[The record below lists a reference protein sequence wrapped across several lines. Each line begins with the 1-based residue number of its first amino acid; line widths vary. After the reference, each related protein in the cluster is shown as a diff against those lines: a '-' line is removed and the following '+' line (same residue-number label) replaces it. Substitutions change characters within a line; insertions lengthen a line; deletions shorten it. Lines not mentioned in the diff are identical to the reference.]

1 MIVRKSGQEIAKM
14 RRAGEAV
21 ARILQR
27 IASSVKPGVTTA
39 ELNAIAESEAAK
51 MKVIPAF
58 KGYQG
63 FPAGLCAS
71 VNEEVVHGIPG
82 NRRLNE
88 GDIVGLD
95 FGVLLEGYYGD
106 AALTVPVGPVSPE
119 IKKLLKVTQEALHC
133 GILQA
138 RSGNRVSDISRAI
151 QTHVESQGFSVVR
164 EFVGHGIGQAM
175 HEEPQIPNFVSPLS
189 GYDPKLKSGMTIAIE
204 PMVNVGD
211 YRVVVDPI
219 DHWTVRSADRRYSA
233 HFEHT
238 VLITDG
244 SPEILTMVPVTEECE
259 WRW

>member
-1 MIVRKSGQEIAKM
+1 MIVRKSGQEVAKM
-14 RRAGEAV
+14 RRAGETV
-21 ARILQR
+21 ARILQKV
-27 IASSVKPGVTTA
+27 AGSVKPGVTTA
-39 ELNAIAESEAAK
+39 ELNAIAEAAVAE
-51 MKVIPAF
+51 MRVIAAF

-82 NRRLNE
+82 NRRLKD

-106 AALTVPVGPVSPE
+106 AALTVPVGPVDPE
-119 IKKLLKVTQEALHC
+119 IKKLLLVTNEALHK
-133 GILQA
+133 GIEQA

-151 QTHVESQGFSVVR
+151 QMHVEAHGFSVVR

-175 HEEPQIPNFVSPLS
+175 HEEPQIPNFYSPLS

-219 DHWTVRSADRRYSA
+219 DHWTVRTMDRRYSA

-244 SPEILTMVPVTEECE
+244 TPEILTVLPATEECE